1 MWTTEVGNLNCLPT
15 EILAHWFLLYIV
27 GVTSS
32 KHQREVTVSSLAL
45 SVGEPLHE
53 QSFPITVFNS
63 FFITFSVFRYLKI
76 RTIGHIGNF
85 FLVFFYPLLQGGK
98 RWGKKTGSKRVSN
111 GCQVGS
117 LDGLQNGSQL
127 GIESGH

>member
-32 KHQREVTVSSLAL
+32 RHQREVTVSNLAL

-63 FFITFSVFRYLKI
+63 FFITFTVFRYLKI

-85 FLVFFYPLLQGGK
+85 FLTFFTPEGGEE
-98 RWGKKTGSKRVSN
+98 TGN
-111 GCQVGS
+111 
-117 LDGLQNGSQL
+117 
-127 GIESGH
+127 